1 MNQSIQD
8 GLNDL
13 FDQIIPISGDF
24 NKKTY
29 ADSFKNAYEKYKSL
43 FTEIAQE
50 CENSEDR
57 QEEIEEIAAVLPD
70 RMREVLDQESSKRK
84 KENVLMK
91 YNLGMVTYVI
101 PMFRYGRMD
110 ACEEIVDCMIE
121 RWNDHDLELKI
132 SKSEF
137 EQIQGGFKSR
147 LCYITTAVCA
157 SLGKPDDCY
166 ELNLMRR
173 YRDEYLVNQK
183 GGEEIVAEYYDIAPT
198 IVNRIN
204 RMENSEDVYAKE
216 NVTRHILFDL
226 NIMKINIS
234 CAGYIPYPFKSCGM
248 PPDYRIR
255 SWKHM
260 GEDNGTRY
268 LHIHLLN
275 FPSG

>member
-1 MNQSIQD
+1 MNQSIQN

-29 ADSFKNAYEKYKSL
+29 ADSFKNAYEKYKPL

-121 RWNDHDLELKI
+121 RWNDHDLEVNRN
-132 SKSEF
+132 S
-137 EQIQGGFKSR
+137 SR
-147 LCYITTAVCA
+147 SREA
-157 SLGKPDDCY
+157 SNHVSAILLQPY
-166 ELNLMRR
+166 VQVLANLM
-173 YRDEYLVNQK
+173 
-183 GGEEIVAEYYDIAPT
+183 T
-198 IVNRIN
+198 
-204 RMENSEDVYAKE
+204 
-216 NVTRHILFDL
+216 VT
-226 NIMKINIS
+226 N
-234 CAGYIPYPFKSCGM
+234 
-248 PPDYRIR
+248 
-255 SWKHM
+255 
-260 GEDNGTRY
+260 
-268 LHIHLLN
+268 
-275 FPSG
+275 

>member
-1 MNQSIQD
+1 MNQSIQN

-29 ADSFKNAYEKYKSL
+29 ADSFKNAYEKYKPL

-57 QEEIEEIAAVLPD
+57 QEEIEEIAA
-70 RMREVLDQESSKRK
+70 
-84 KENVLMK
+84 
-91 YNLGMVTYVI
+91 VI

-204 RMENSEDVYAKE
+204 RMENSEDVYAD
-216 NVTRHILFDL
+216 IW
-226 NIMKINIS
+226 S
-234 CAGYIPYPFKSCGM
+234 
-248 PPDYRIR
+248 
-255 SWKHM
+255 
-260 GEDNGTRY
+260 RY
-268 LHIHLLN
+268 LHPCVSMIESDNLEACRKIYTDMVYSLRRKYL
-275 FPSG
+275 FS

>member
-1 MNQSIQD
+1 MNQSIQN

-29 ADSFKNAYEKYKSL
+29 ADSFKNAYEKYKPL

-50 CENSEDR
+50 CENSEDS
-57 QEEIEEIAAVLPD
+57 QEEIEEIAAV
-70 RMREVLDQESSKRK
+70 
-84 KENVLMK
+84 
-91 YNLGMVTYVI
+91 LGMVTYVI
-101 PMFRYGRMD
+101 PMFRYDRMD

-204 RMENSEDVYAKE
+204 RMENSEDVYAD
-216 NVTRHILFDL
+216 IW
-226 NIMKINIS
+226 
-234 CAGYIPYPFKSCGM
+234 C
-248 PPDYRIR
+248 
-255 SWKHM
+255 
-260 GEDNGTRY
+260 RY
-268 LHIHLLN
+268 LHPCVSMIESDNLEACRKIYTDMVYSLRRKYL
-275 FPSG
+275 FS

>member
-1 MNQSIQD
+1 
-8 GLNDL
+8 
-13 FDQIIPISGDF
+13 
-24 NKKTY
+24 
-29 ADSFKNAYEKYKSL
+29 
-43 FTEIAQE
+43 
-50 CENSEDR
+50 
-57 QEEIEEIAAVLPD
+57 
-70 RMREVLDQESSKRK
+70 
-84 KENVLMK
+84 MK

-101 PMFRYGRMD
+101 PMFRYDRMD

-204 RMENSEDVYAKE
+204 RMKNSEDVYAD
-216 NVTRHILFDL
+216 IW
-226 NIMKINIS
+226 
-234 CAGYIPYPFKSCGM
+234 C
-248 PPDYRIR
+248 
-255 SWKHM
+255 
-260 GEDNGTRY
+260 RY
-268 LHIHLLN
+268 LHPCVSMIESDNLEACRKIYTDMVACAGNIYFHN
-275 FPSG
+275 V

>member
-1 MNQSIQD
+1 
-8 GLNDL
+8 
-13 FDQIIPISGDF
+13 
-24 NKKTY
+24 
-29 ADSFKNAYEKYKSL
+29 
-43 FTEIAQE
+43 
-50 CENSEDR
+50 
-57 QEEIEEIAAVLPD
+57 
-70 RMREVLDQESSKRK
+70 
-84 KENVLMK
+84 MK

-121 RWNDHDLELKI
+121 HWNDHDLELKI

-204 RMENSEDVYAKE
+204 RMENSEDVYAD
-216 NVTRHILFDL
+216 IW
-226 NIMKINIS
+226 S
-234 CAGYIPYPFKSCGM
+234 
-248 PPDYRIR
+248 
-255 SWKHM
+255 
-260 GEDNGTRY
+260 RY
-268 LHIHLLN
+268 LHPCVSMIESDNLEACRKIYTDMVYSLRRKYL
-275 FPSG
+275 FS

>member
-1 MNQSIQD
+1 MNQSIQN

-13 FDQIIPISGDF
+13 FDQIIPISRDF

-29 ADSFKNAYEKYKSL
+29 ADSFKNAYEKYKPL
-43 FTEIAQE
+43 FAEIAQE

-204 RMENSEDVYAKE
+204 RMENSEDVYADIW
-216 NVTRHILFDL
+216 NH
-226 NIMKINIS
+226 
-234 CAGYIPYPFKSCGM
+234 
-248 PPDYRIR
+248 
-255 SWKHM
+255 
-260 GEDNGTRY
+260 Y
-268 LHIHLLN
+268 LHPCVSMIESDNLEACRKIYTDMVYSLRRKYL
-275 FPSG
+275 FS

>member
-1 MNQSIQD
+1 MNQSIQN

-101 PMFRYGRMD
+101 PMFRYDRMD

-198 IVNRIN
+198 IVKRID
-204 RMENSEDVYAKE
+204 RSPDASEIYADIWEKYLKPCVRLIE
-216 NVTRHILFDL
+216 
-226 NIMKINIS
+226 
-234 CAGYIPYPFKSCGM
+234 AGEQEECRELYTKM
-248 PPDYRIR
+248 VR
-255 SWKHM
+255 SLEKKYLYSVG
-260 GEDNGTRY
+260 GEKNE
-268 LHIHLLN
+268 
-275 FPSG
+275 

>member
-1 MNQSIQD
+1 MNQSIQN

-13 FDQIIPISGDF
+13 FDQIIPISRDF
-24 NKKTY
+24 NKRLMRIRLKMHTRSISRFLLRLHRNARIRKT
-29 ADSFKNAYEKYKSL
+29 DRKRLKRLLLFCRIECRKYWIRKV
-43 FTEIAQE
+43 Q
-50 CENSEDR
+50 
-57 QEEIEEIAAVLPD
+57 
-70 RMREVLDQESSKRK
+70 KK

-204 RMENSEDVYAKE
+204 RMENSEDVYAD
-216 NVTRHILFDL
+216 IW
-226 NIMKINIS
+226 S
-234 CAGYIPYPFKSCGM
+234 
-248 PPDYRIR
+248 
-255 SWKHM
+255 
-260 GEDNGTRY
+260 RY
-268 LHIHLLN
+268 LHPCVSMIESDNLEACRKIYTDMVYSLRRNIYFHN
-275 FPSG
+275 V

>member
-84 KENVLMK
+84 KENVLM
-91 YNLGMVTYVI
+91 
-101 PMFRYGRMD
+101 D

-183 GGEEIVAEYYDIAPT
+183 GGEGIVAEYYDIAPT

-204 RMENSEDVYAKE
+204 RMENSEDVYAD
-216 NVTRHILFDL
+216 IW
-226 NIMKINIS
+226 
-234 CAGYIPYPFKSCGM
+234 C
-248 PPDYRIR
+248 
-255 SWKHM
+255 
-260 GEDNGTRY
+260 RY
-268 LHIHLLN
+268 LHPCVSMIESDNLEACRKIYTDMVYSLRRKYL
-275 FPSG
+275 FS